1 MNNRLIA
8 KTFLIALIV
17 LGINYSACAATA
29 SSHEQRISNE
39 SSDISL
45 SQSSS
50 SRATA
55 AQISASQMP
64 VSQTEKSQPAALKI
78 VTQPF
83 EKTAKTHEIYFF
95 HLLELALKK
104 TEATDGPFSLA
115 PLGENFT
122 NKRYISE
129 LMRDDSMLDVIWTMN
144 DRKRE
149 QELLP
154 IKISILRGLNSYR
167 VFLIRNGDQEKFHK
181 VHTIKDLSQYNAGLG
196 SIWPD
201 TPIMQSN
208 GLPVITSAHY
218 ELLFTMLAAKRFDYF
233 PRGLYEIW
241 DEQRAHSD
249 QDFIIEDS
257 LMLHYPAPIYF
268 FVNKKNVQLANRIER
283 GLRIAMADGSF
294 DQLFFSIP
302 GFKRGFEEMQ
312 NSSRQ
317 RINLTTNSEDE
328 D

>member
-1 MNNRLIA
+1 MNNRLI
-8 KTFLIALIV
+8 TNTLLIAIIL
-17 LGINYSACAATA
+17 LGVNNQLFAATPG
-29 SSHEQRISNE
+29 SQGQIPINE
-39 SSDISL
+39 SGDRGTKKSL
-45 SQSSS
+45 
-50 SRATA
+50 
-55 AQISASQMP
+55 ASPTSGAPASNQKP
-64 VSQTEKSQPAALKI
+64 VVLQV

-83 EKTAKTHEIYFF
+83 EKTAKTHEVYFF
-95 HLLELALKK
+95 QLLELALKK
-104 TEATDGPFSLA
+104 TEATDGPFSIA
-115 PLGENFT
+115 PYKENFT

-129 LMRDDSMLDVIWTMN
+129 VMRDDGLLDVIWTMN
-144 DRKRE
+144 DKKRE

-154 IKISILRGLNSYR
+154 IKISVLRGLNSFR
-167 VFLIRNGDQEKFHK
+167 VFLIRKGDQEKFHN
-181 VHTIKDLSQYNAGLG
+181 VHSLKDLAQYNAGLG

-233 PRGLYEIW
+233 PRGLYEVW
-241 DEQRAHSD
+241 DEQRAHPE

-268 FVNKKNVQLANRIER
+268 FVNKKNVLLANRIER
-283 GLRIAMADGSF
+283 GLRIAMQDGSF

-302 GFKRGFEEMQ
+302 GFKWGFEEMH

-317 RINLTTNSEDE
+317 QLDLATDSQDQ